1 MSKFRKHLV
10 LAAASGLLALAAGRV
25 LALDADDRTAY
36 IRTDLV
42 SNVQNLVQPKDPN
55 LQNSWGV
62 ANAPNSPLWVSDNN
76 AGLATLYDG
85 NGVKQGLTVT
95 IPLPS

>member
-42 SNVQNLVQPKDPN
+42 SNLKDLVQPKDPN

-62 ANAPNSPLWVSDNN
+62 ANSPGGPLWVADNN
-76 AGLATLYDG
+76 DGLSTLYDG
-85 NGVKQGLTVT
+85 NT
-95 IPLPS
+95 

>member
-42 SNVQNLVQPKDPN
+42 SNVQNLVQPMDKN
-55 LQNSWGV
+55 LQNACNFHQSFV
-62 ANAPNSPLWVSDNN
+62 
-76 AGLATLYDG
+76 
-85 NGVKQGLTVT
+85 
-95 IPLPS
+95 